1 MEYGAAFALA
11 LSGDD
16 ARAQSLADDLGKRF
30 PEDTCVRFTYLPI
43 IRSLRALNQ
52 NDSSSALE
60 YLEAAAPYDL
70 AIPCS
75 WFGFFGILY
84 APYVRGLAFLAAHRY
99 TEAVA
104 EFQKILDHPG
114 IVFTDPVSPVT
125 LLQLAR
131 AFASAGD
138 KAKARAAYQNFLTL
152 WKDADPDIPLLKR
165 AKAEYALLF

>member
-1 MEYGAAFALA
+1 VK
-11 LSGDD
+11 
-16 ARAQSLADDLGKRF
+16 DLERRF

-43 IRSLRALNQ
+43 IRSVLALNRM
-52 NDSSSALE
+52 DSSSALE

-84 APYVRGLAFLAAHRY
+84 APYVRGQAFLAAHRY
-99 TEAVA
+99 TEAA
-104 EFQKILDHPG
+104 RELQKILDHPG
-114 IVFTDPVSPVT
+114 IVFTDPVRAAT
-125 LLQLAR
+125 LPQLGR

-138 KAKARAAYQNFLTL
+138 TMKARAVYQSFLTL
-152 WKDADPDIPLLKR
+152 WKEADSDIPLLRR